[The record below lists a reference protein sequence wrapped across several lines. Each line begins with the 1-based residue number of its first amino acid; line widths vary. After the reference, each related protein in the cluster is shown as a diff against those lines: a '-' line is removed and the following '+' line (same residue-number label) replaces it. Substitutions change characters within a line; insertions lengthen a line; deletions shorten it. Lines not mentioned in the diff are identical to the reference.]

1 MSCSLNNGGTDT
13 LREDFCKIVE
23 LCEDTIVLCRSEYGD
38 ILEFFNGSYIPTG
51 DHGVLPTAETAE
63 ADHANPP
70 TLRSVAHTEL
80 IESVWNKASD
90 GLKIYNSGDPETAYV
105 TRTDPLTDAEKYGY
119 TRIERPDD
127 MNLAEVMALFAAE
140 GIVPTL
146 EYRTNPAPSGDVF
159 AISYAGVSDPDVF
172 YVNPSV
178 GVKLYVSSK
187 KIASTETDTTKN
199 NIVYLTY
206 DDGPTASHTTQLL
219 DILDS
224 YGVKATFFLTGE
236 AILKYSDSAE
246 EIALRGHGFGCHSVS
261 HNYKKIY
268 ASAESLERELVEWE
282 SIVDSVGITLPH
294 RMFRYPGGSVGSYF
308 TPYEEKQM
316 SAMIEDHGYLIFD
329 WNVVT
334 NDALLYMREDGENT
348 YDYIKENFIS
358 TLETALAENEGKE
371 GAPIIILMHE
381 TVEETVNL
389 TPWLIEYLVNRGFT
403 FGELADMGASW
414 TFAEN

>member
-1 MSCSLNNGGTDT
+1 MLTSCAERW
-13 LREDFCKIVE
+13 RESFDEIAE
-23 LCEDTIVLCRSEYGD
+23 LCVTTVDLYRSEYGD
-38 ILEFFNGSYIPTG
+38 ILEFFDGDYVPSG
-51 DHGVLPTAETAE
+51 DHGILPTVRITAG
-63 ADHANPP
+63 DHANPP
-70 TLRSVAHTEL
+70 TLRTVAHTEI

-90 GLKIYNSGDPETAYV
+90 GLKIYNSGDPDTVYQ
-105 TRTDPLTDAEKYGY
+105 TGTDPLTDAEKYGY
-119 TRIERPDD
+119 TEVARSDD

-159 AISYAGVSDPDVF
+159 AISYAGVSDPDAF

-178 GVKLYVSSK
+178 GVKLYVSGK
-187 KIASTETDTTKN
+187 KLAVTDTDTSKN

-206 DDGPTASHTTQLL
+206 DDGPTATHTTELL

-236 AILKYSDSAE
+236 AIRKYPDSAE

-261 HNYKKIY
+261 HNYEKLY
-268 ASAESLERELVEWE
+268 ASAESLESEIIEWE
-282 SIVDSVGITLPH
+282 SIVESVGIVLPH
-294 RMFRYPGGSVGSYF
+294 RMFRYPGGSVGTYITDS
-308 TPYEEKQM
+308 KR
-316 SAMIEDHGYLIFD
+316 SAMSDMLTEHGYSVFD

-334 NDALLYMREDGENT
+334 NDALLYMRENDENT
-348 YDYIKENFIS
+348 YDYIKQNFIS
-358 TLETALAENEGKE
+358 TLETALAENEGKD

-389 TPWLIEYLVNRGFT
+389 TPWIIEYLVNRGFT
-403 FGELADMGASW
+403 FGDLAEMGGSW